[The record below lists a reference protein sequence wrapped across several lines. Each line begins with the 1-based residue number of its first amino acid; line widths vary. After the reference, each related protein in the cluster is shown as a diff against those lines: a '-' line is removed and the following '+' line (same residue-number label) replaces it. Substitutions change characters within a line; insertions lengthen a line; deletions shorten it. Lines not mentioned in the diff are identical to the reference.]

1 MAALETTP
9 SAEGRERQP
18 VAGNGGAIDVVYV
31 AGDGRSGSTLLSR
44 LLNQVPGWLSLG
56 EVRYFH
62 ERGLQQDRACECGR
76 PFSDCPLWSAVAAE
90 LRTAGLLDPAD
101 ATAAEHALLRLR
113 GAHRALRRA
122 DEPERWVSGAGGYV
136 RQMDAVYRSVQR
148 LSGARVLV
156 DSSKLPQ
163 YGQVLRTASS
173 VRLHVLHLVRDPRAT
188 VHSWRRA
195 KPLEA
200 HAPRSVMPQRSLLRS
215 VGVWTAA
222 NVLTERLLDDR
233 VESSHRMRYED
244 LVEAPVETLRAAID
258 ALGLEGAVPPSLA
271 DRELDLRPG
280 HGLAGNP
287 DRLRKGPVVLRL
299 DDAWRREMPRRDAA
313 LVGGLTSGLRE
324 RYGFA

>member
-1 MAALETTP
+1 MATLETTP
-9 SAEGRERQP
+9 SAEGSGRQP
-18 VAGNGGAIDVVYV
+18 VAGNGGAIDVVYI

-76 PFSDCPLWSAVAAE
+76 PFSECPLWSAVAAE
-90 LRTAGLLDPAD
+90 LRTSGLLDPAD
-101 ATAAEHALLRLR
+101 AAAAEHALLRLR
-113 GAHRALRRA
+113 RAHRALRRA
-122 DEPERWVSGAGGYV
+122 DEPERWVSGAGDYV

-163 YGQVLRTASS
+163 YGQVLRTAES

-222 NVLTERLLDDR
+222 NVLTQRLLDDR

-258 ALGLEGAVPPSLA
+258 ALGLEGVVPPSLA
-271 DRELDLRPG
+271 GRELDLLPG

-299 DDAWRREMPRRDAA
+299 DDAWRSEMPRRDAA
-313 LVGGLTSGLRE
+313 LVSGLTSGLRE

>member
-1 MAALETTP
+1 MTVHAGP
-9 SAEGRERQP
+9 STARERDSEP
-18 VAGNGGAIDVVYV
+18 VAGERGTVDVVYI

-44 LLNQVPGWLSLG
+44 LLNQVPGWLALG

-76 PFSDCPLWSAVAAE
+76 PFSACPLWSAVAAE
-90 LRTAGLLDPAD
+90 LRASGLLEPAD
-101 ATAAEHALLRLR
+101 AAAAEHALLRLR
-113 GAHRALRRA
+113 RAHRALRRT
-122 DEPERWVSGAGGYV
+122 DEPERWVSGAGDYV

-163 YGQVLRTASS
+163 YGQVLRTAES

-244 LVEAPVETLRAAID
+244 LVEAPVKTLRAAID
-258 ALGLEGAVPPSLA
+258 ALGLEGAIPSSLA

-313 LVGGLTSGLRE
+313 LVSGLTSGLRE